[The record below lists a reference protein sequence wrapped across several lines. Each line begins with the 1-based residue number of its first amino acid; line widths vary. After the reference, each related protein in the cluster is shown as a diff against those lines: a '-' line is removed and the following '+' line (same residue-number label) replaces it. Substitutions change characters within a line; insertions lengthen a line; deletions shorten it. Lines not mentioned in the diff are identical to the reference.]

1 MHARWIQLV
10 ATMLLAVQAL
20 GAALPAGLAA
30 CACMPVSHALGRASS
45 AQNDDST
52 SASTGDDD
60 GNDDRKDADDAEACC
75 CCCGCC
81 GSKHAESTHDS
92 GLPGSTSP
100 HPKNQQDHQGDC
112 GGCAAVNTPVESTVS
127 IVIDQA
133 MQHVLSMAAAPAA
146 DAPMVERD
154 LAPFTPKRPPPRP
167 PSTPAAALVLSS
179 TRLII

>member
-1 MHARWIQLV
+1 M

-30 CACMPVSHALGRASS
+30 CACMPVGHASIEASS
-45 AQNDDST
+45 GLDDDST
-52 SASTGDDD
+52 SASTGD
-60 GNDDRKDADDAEACC
+60 DDAEACC